1 MGAIYYDLLI
11 DALQEAGVQC
21 HVNDINEGWERRSRS
36 SGGFSAPPLGVC
48 WHHTASSAS
57 VNSDLDYMIHG
68 SPDRPIGNMLLDR
81 DGFVWPIAAGCANTQ
96 GKGGPTEFSRG
107 TVPLDQGNT
116 TMWGIEAQNNGVGQA
131 WPVDQIDAYFRC
143 NEALAQLFGNN
154 ITDCISHQGYAPSR
168 KIDPATAAAVEG
180 PWQPASINSSG
191 TWSYSDIRAE
201 AWNRAGSVPT
211 PPTPTPQEDE
221 MATVILAV
229 EGRNAQF
236 IGQGPL
242 LADGNVHNLFVTWFG
257 PGPDGNPFLTDHRAA
272 PDTRIQPITMETLK
286 RDIVFL
292 GNPEEMNDST
302 GPWRAE
308 DFYRVIRS

>member
-11 DALQEAGVQC
+11 EALQEAGVRC
-21 HVNDINEGWERRSRS
+21 SVNDINEGWERRSRS

-48 WHHTASSAS
+48 WHHTASAAS
-57 VNSDLDYMIHG
+57 VNSDLSYMINS
-68 SPDRPIGNMLLDR
+68 SPDKPIGNMLLDR
-81 DGFVWPIAAGCANTQ
+81 DGIVWPIAAGCANTQ

-131 WPVDQIDAYFRC
+131 WPQAQIDSYFRC
-143 NEALAQLFGNN
+143 NEALAGLFGNQV
-154 ITDCISHQGYAPSR
+154 TDCISHQGYAPSR
-168 KIDPATAAAVEG
+168 KIDPATTAAVQG
-180 PWQPASINSSG
+180 PWRPHSVTSSG
-191 TWSYSDIRAE
+191 TWDYRDIRDE
-201 AWNRAGSVPT
+201 AVRRLGTT

-242 LADGNVHNLFVTWFG
+242 LADGTVHNLFVTWFG

-272 PDTRIQPITMETLK
+272 PDTKIQPISMDTLK
-286 RDIVFL
+286 RDIVLL
-292 GNPEEMNDST
+292 GNPEEIDDST
-302 GPWRAE
+302 GRWSTE
-308 DFYRVIRS
+308 NFYRVVRS

>member
-1 MGAIYYDLLI
+1 
-11 DALQEAGVQC
+11 
-21 HVNDINEGWERRSRS
+21 
-36 SGGFSAPPLGVC
+36 
-48 WHHTASSAS
+48 
-57 VNSDLDYMIHG
+57 
-68 SPDRPIGNMLLDR
+68 
-81 DGFVWPIAAGCANTQ
+81 
-96 GKGGPTEFSRG
+96 
-107 TVPLDQGNT
+107 
-116 TMWGIEAQNNGVGQA
+116 
-131 WPVDQIDAYFRC
+131 
-143 NEALAQLFGNN
+143 
-154 ITDCISHQGYAPSR
+154 
-168 KIDPATAAAVEG
+168 
-180 PWQPASINSSG
+180 
-191 TWSYSDIRAE
+191 
-201 AWNRAGSVPT
+201 
-211 PPTPTPQEDE
+211 

-257 PGPDGNPFLTDHRAA
+257 PGPDSDFLNDHRAA

>member
-1 MGAIYYDLLI
+1 
-11 DALQEAGVQC
+11 
-21 HVNDINEGWERRSRS
+21 
-36 SGGFSAPPLGVC
+36 
-48 WHHTASSAS
+48 
-57 VNSDLDYMIHG
+57 
-68 SPDRPIGNMLLDR
+68 
-81 DGFVWPIAAGCANTQ
+81 
-96 GKGGPTEFSRG
+96 
-107 TVPLDQGNT
+107 
-116 TMWGIEAQNNGVGQA
+116 MWGIEAQNNGVGQA

-201 AWNRAGSVPT
+201 AWNRAGSA
-211 PPTPTPQEDE
+211 PPPQPTPQEDE